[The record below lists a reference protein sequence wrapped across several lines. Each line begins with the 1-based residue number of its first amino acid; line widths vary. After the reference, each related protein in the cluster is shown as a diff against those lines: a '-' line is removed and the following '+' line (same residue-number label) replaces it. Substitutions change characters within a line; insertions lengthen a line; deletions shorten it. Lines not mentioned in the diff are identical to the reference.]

1 MRRKKKPVFETEIR
15 FTFRSG
21 KQKKRKRRGAKKK
34 EREKEKNS
42 ENSAP
47 RFYSFFLPLER
58 EKREKSLSFRPR
70 TFASS
75 PFANKD
81 PTMSSR
87 SAASSPLLLLSA
99 LLLCASTWAQVRVS
113 SAEMSENWT
122 TGFFP
127 SRPAAPTGKHDS
139 TFLPHIG
146 SCLS

>member
-113 SAEMSENWT
+113 SAEMSEN
-122 TGFFP
+122 
-127 SRPAAPTGKHDS
+127 
-139 TFLPHIG
+139 
-146 SCLS
+146 